1 MAFHVIDTI
10 GHFGDRPARVGT
22 GVAMAVAYAVAYL
35 LMFGLLAA
43 ILF

>member
-1 MAFHVIDTI
+1 MAFHVIDPA
-10 GHFGDRPARVGT
+10 GHIGDRPALVGA

-35 LMFGLLAA
+35 LIFGFLAA